1 MSQPI
6 SVQDSAQVVCGCAAR
21 QVMLEDIWVNHK
33 QIKWGVQRCI
43 PHFVFHVSVLS
54 EIVVHDRL
62 RLHAKTVEHL
72 DHGVAHRSNHRD
84 RSIDPKE

>member
-6 SVQDSAQVVCGCAAR
+6 SVQDSAQVVCGGAAR

-33 QIKWGVQRCI
+33 QQNGGCNAAS
-43 PHFVFHVSVLS
+43 PTLLPVSVLS

-62 RLHAKTVEHL
+62 GLHAKTVEHL

>member
-6 SVQDSAQVVCGCAAR
+6 SVQDSAQVVCGGAAR

-33 QIKWGVQRCI
+33 QQNGGCNAASPTLFQ
-43 PHFVFHVSVLS
+43 VSVLS

-62 RLHAKTVEHL
+62 GLHAKTVEHL